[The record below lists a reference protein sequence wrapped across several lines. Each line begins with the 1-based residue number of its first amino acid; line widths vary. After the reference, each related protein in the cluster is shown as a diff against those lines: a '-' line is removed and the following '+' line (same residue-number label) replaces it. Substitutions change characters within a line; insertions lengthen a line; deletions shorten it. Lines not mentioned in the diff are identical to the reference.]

1 MENIFKVYDV
11 YENNYKLN
19 SQVIFN
25 NIGFEIPDNYY
36 FDKNETNFAEN
47 RFKILNE
54 NYNAIYINCG
64 ITDENNF
71 KIAVERLNN
80 PKYEFYINYRCQ
92 KIYEYKE
99 NEYIR
104 IIAYIDNIFCDLY
117 CRCKKYTQ
125 EYYDLCYIAFSF
137 CKLSNSIYDDLFIQK
152 NNYCILKN
160 GKYIFDSYSINLNFK
175 NPYRFLTKLN
185 DVQFKEYLTKNKKID
200 QGLSN
205 PYLDNG
211 FEKIF
216 NKIENYKNSNI
227 NDIAGITIEIISDYE
242 NEVYENE

>member
-1 MENIFKVYDV
+1 MSNKSTIKGISDSAKNDSTIALSAKYGYDKENEKKNIFKGY
-11 YENNYKLN
+11 NPKTLL
-19 SQVIFN
+19 SSGRQV
-25 NIGFEIPDNYY
+25 NI
-36 FDKNETNFAEN
+36 T
-47 RFKILNE
+47 
-54 NYNAIYINCG
+54 G

-71 KIAVERLNN
+71 KIAVEKLNN

-185 DVQFKEYLTKNKKID
+185 DIQFKEYLTKNKKIN

-227 NDIAGITIEIISDYE
+227 NDIAGIPIEIISDYE